1 MKRKKIGIASS
12 VALSAVAIVLAFTLS
27 SCTKEPIEGGHKESP
42 AGMIYIDFSDSDS
55 PTDTRAD
62 ELQDSYE
69 KQVTHADIFFYGVA
83 KGDNINIDK
92 LIKRISVAGSSI
104 VDSKIAIPSTE
115 IDLDLAYKI
124 VVVANGGASWADDL
138 IIGSPIDDLDAKITS
153 IADISSLQTPLLM
166 SGVVDSHVFA
176 TDPIVNI
183 DLIRQV
189 VKLNITVKL
198 SREFTDN
205 YPLADFG
212 GSYQNMMETMWVFN
226 LPSQSYIINNNTS
239 LPANSTMLY
248 KEKPW
253 GDVIT
258 ALGGFTIYAYA
269 NPVMGNDAAARKGS
283 TRFIFRMPYRLDPK
297 SEIVTENYYAI
308 YINDANSPE
317 NPHKTLRN
325 NAYDIAVTIT
335 GFGSETPPDFPDGIG
350 MTVTTNV
357 LPWNSIWRDDYVGSV
372 AALDEVVFRS
382 TTSTSFSD
390 LPEGGNI
397 PEDGGTL
404 RLHCYTD
411 VGGLYM
417 ILRDHGKI
425 VKNTKSTPTPIVHV
439 WAYQNIEME
448 IPKLDYLDHRYTVSI
463 HHPIYAS
470 ELINQ
475 ITFSFTQ
482 YGGFIPNSELLKGV
496 TMYDKLEQWPADKL
510 PPRGLQI
517 AKTGNVLPT
526 EAAKTDKPEVPWS
539 TDTST
544 LIGTTKVDLG
554 SGKSNYMQLNALP
567 ASQYPIGQACAHLGP
582 EWYVPSRNELI
593 LIHETRLLTLG
604 SSYVFDES
612 SAEPYFNYWT
622 SSESGDNFFSWYVEF
637 GDGPWGKPTS
647 KYSPFRV
654 RCVRDI

>member
-27 SCTKEPIEGGHKESP
+27 SCTKEPIDGGRKESP

-55 PTDTRAD
+55 PTDTRAG
-62 ELQDSYE
+62 ELQSSEE
-69 KQVTHADIFFYGVA
+69 KQVAHADIFFYGA
-83 KGDNINIDK
+83 ANGANKDK

-104 VDSKIAIPSTE
+104 VDSKVAVPSTE
-115 IDLDLAYKI
+115 IDLNLAYKI
-124 VVVANGGASWADDL
+124 VVVANGATSWADDL
-138 IIGSPIDDLDAKITS
+138 PIGSPIDDLNAKITA
-153 IADISSLQTPLLM
+153 ITDISSLQTPLLM

-198 SREFTDN
+198 SREFTGN

-258 ALGGFTIYAYA
+258 SFTIYAYA

-325 NAYDIAVTIT
+325 NVYDIAVTIT

-357 LPWNSIWRDDYVGSV
+357 LPWNSIWRDDYVGSH
-372 AALDEVVFRS
+372 AHLDEAVFRS
-382 TTSTSFSD
+382 TTSTSFAT

-404 RLHCYTD
+404 RLDCYTD
-411 VGGLYM
+411 VGGLYV

-425 VKNTKSTPTPIVHV
+425 VKNTKSTPTPIVNL
-439 WAYQNIEME
+439 WEAQNIEME

-463 HHPIYAS
+463 HHPIYAT

-475 ITFSFTQ
+475 VTFSFTQ
-482 YGGFIPNSELLKGV
+482 YGGFIPNSELLKGL
-496 TMYDKLEQWPADKL
+496 TISGKLEQWPADKL

-539 TDTST
+539 TRTSSV
-544 LIGTTKVDLG
+544 LIGTTKVDFG

-567 ASQYPIGQACAHLGP
+567 ASEYPIGQACAHLGP

-593 LIHETRLLTLG
+593 IIHETRLLTLG

-612 SAEPYFNYWT
+612 AASPYVNYWS
-622 SSESGDNFFSWYVEF
+622 SSESEVPNYSYYVGF
-637 GDGPWGKPTS
+637 GDGPWGKQTS
-647 KYSPFRV
+647 KGSLFRV